1 MTRMFSSRRQ
11 FFLGIGLGAVGA
23 FAGCTGD
30 DTTDDSDDAE
40 ATEDAITLARLELA
54 IATEML
60 AREDDLDTE
69 DPREV
74 REVVEDAEDTLDA
87 VADDA
92 NEEQAAQI
100 SFLRDVADW
109 LRQTTAAI
117 EAFDRWDEEFERSR
131 TYFAADRYDDA
142 SRAAENASEE
152 LEAAKSTHSEAI
164 EAYDSLDEGRLDDL
178 DDIDHRSLADW
189 LEGPFQEGFVAAEGL
204 TNGFAALI
212 PGFEQFFTALEPLD
226 HEDKA
231 EIDDE
236 DWQAAETRFSA
247 ARDRFLE
254 AEAIFRAA
262 EEDSPPALLEDL
274 VALTALATDL
284 AGASDHYGNAMAAA
298 QDGDWD
304 RFEQEVDAAEES
316 MS

>member
-1 MTRMFSSRRQ
+1 MSQMSTSRRQ
-11 FFLGIGLGAVGA
+11 LLLGVGLGAVGA
-23 FAGCTGD
+23 LAGCAGD
-30 DTTDDSDDAE
+30 DTTDDSVDAE
-40 ATEDAITLARLELA
+40 AIDDEITLARLELA
-54 IATEML
+54 IAAEML

-74 REVVEDAEDTLDA
+74 REVVQDAQDTLDA
-87 VADDA
+87 VVDNA

-100 SFLRDVADW
+100 SFLQDVADW
-109 LRQTTAAI
+109 LRQTTAAV

-131 TYFAADRYDDA
+131 TYFGANRYDDA
-142 SRAAENASEE
+142 SRAAESASEE
-152 LEAAKSTHSEAI
+152 LDAAESAHSEAI
-164 EAYDSLDEGRLDDL
+164 EAYDSLDEERLDDL
-178 DDIDHRSLADW
+178 EDIDHRSLANW
-189 LEGPFQEGFVAAEGL
+189 LEGAFQEGLVAAEGL

-247 ARDRFLE
+247 ARDQFLE

-262 EEDSPPALLEDL
+262 EEDSPPGLLEDL

-284 AGASDHYGNAMAAA
+284 AGASEHYGNAMAAA
-298 QDGDWD
+298 QDEDWD
-304 RFEQEVDAAEES
+304 RFEQEVDAAEAL